1 MCLRNR
7 LLARRFLFRPS
18 GLLATLLQMIC
29 QWRNGEPVSHLEPS
43 SGRTRNIPSRKVMK
57 RTVKGK
63 MMTKKAK
70 GKMTTKKAKG
80 KMTTKKAK
88 GKMTKLGKMTRKGMK
103 KTTLPTPN
111 RPSHLMDKPVL
122 TTIEHEIGHQLSTS
136 EHFISFAS
144 CSSSVS
150 RSPPLAYTHIM
161 LYAKPSGDASR
172 SFHLSCM
179 YISVKSIGY

>member
-18 GLLATLLQMIC
+18 GLLSTLLQMIC

-57 RTVKGK
+57 RTEKGK
-63 MMTKKAK
+63 M
-70 GKMTTKKAKG
+70 
-80 KMTTKKAK
+80 
-88 GKMTKLGKMTRKGMK
+88 MTRKGMK

-136 EHFISFAS
+136 EHFISFAL

>member
-70 GKMTTKKAKG
+70 GKMTT
-80 KMTTKKAK
+80 
-88 GKMTKLGKMTRKGMK
+88 KGMK

-172 SFHLSCM
+172 SFHLS
-179 YISVKSIGY
+179 

>member
-43 SGRTRNIPSRKVMK
+43 LGRTRNIPSRKVMK

-70 GKMTTKKAKG
+70 GKMTTKK
-80 KMTTKKAK
+80 TK
-88 GKMTKLGKMTRKGMK
+88 GKMTRKGMK

-179 YISVKSIGY
+179 YISVKS

>member
-70 GKMTTKKAKG
+70 E
-80 KMTTKKAK
+80 
-88 GKMTKLGKMTRKGMK
+88 KMTKLGKMTRKGMK

>member
-7 LLARRFLFRPS
+7 LLAQRFLFRPS
-18 GLLATLLQMIC
+18 GLLPTLRQMIC

-43 SGRTRNIPSRKVMK
+43 SHRTRNIPSRKVMK

-70 GKMTTKKAKG
+70 GKM
-80 KMTTKKAK
+80 M
-88 GKMTKLGKMTRKGMK
+88 KLGKMTRKGMK

-179 YISVKSIGY
+179 YFSVKSIGY

>member
-70 GKMTTKKAKG
+70 
-80 KMTTKKAK
+80 
-88 GKMTKLGKMTRKGMK
+88 GKMTRKGMK

>member
-57 RTVKGK
+57 RKV
-63 MMTKKAK
+63 
-70 GKMTTKKAKG
+70 
-80 KMTTKKAK
+80 K

-122 TTIEHEIGHQLSTS
+122 TTIEHEIGHQLST
-136 EHFISFAS
+136 
-144 CSSSVS
+144 
-150 RSPPLAYTHIM
+150 
-161 LYAKPSGDASR
+161 
-172 SFHLSCM
+172 
-179 YISVKSIGY
+179 

>member
-18 GLLATLLQMIC
+18 GLLATLCQMIC

-43 SGRTRNIPSRKVMK
+43 SRRTRNIPSRKVMK
-57 RTVKGK
+57 R
-63 MMTKKAK
+63 
-70 GKMTTKKAKG
+70 
-80 KMTTKKAK
+80 
-88 GKMTKLGKMTRKGMK
+88 TRKGMK

>member
-57 RTVKGK
+57 RAAKGK
-63 MMTKKAK
+63 MM
-70 GKMTTKKAKG
+70 
-80 KMTTKKAK
+80 
-88 GKMTKLGKMTRKGMK
+88 KLGKMTRKGMK